1 MSTKWWTENSSKL
14 SDELPQKMNPNQPRR
29 GKWMRT
35 ALVLMLGAALAVT
48 SGCSLL
54 PKEEDEEVLPPITP
68 PQVSKKP
75 EYTVTTTTLETAVT
89 GSGKLLSVQEETAS
103 FQLDGMKLKSIAVK
117 PGDNVKEGQVI
128 AELDV
133 TAMEKSL
140 RSDRLKFRTQE
151 VQMKETLRKRDELSD
166 IEFEEAVIVFEQAKQ
181 DILDKEA
188 DIAKAKLTAPF
199 SGTVISVT
207 AKKGDS
213 IKSYDPIAIIAD
225 TTHLLVAANV
235 SKDKLNSIAI
245 GMPVEVDINNAG
257 KHQGKVK
264 QFPMKQDDNN
274 NGNPGGNNNSEK
286 PEDFLIVE
294 LDKMPEDLNR
304 GTPLSIKIITN
315 RKENAIVI
323 PPSALRT
330 IGSRTYV
337 QVVDGEGR
345 REVDVAVGQQTSTQV
360 EILEGL
366 KPGQKVV
373 GR

>member
-1 MSTKWWTENSSKL
+1 MK
-14 SDELPQKMNPNQPRR
+14 
-29 GKWMRT
+29 T
-35 ALVLMLGAALAVT
+35 ALVIMIGASLVVT

-68 PQVSKKP
+68 PQISKKP
-75 EYTVTTTTLETAVT
+75 EYTVTTTTLESTVT
-89 GSGKLLSVQEETAS
+89 GSGKMLSVQEETTS
-103 FQLDGMKLKSIAVK
+103 FQLDGMKLKSINVK
-117 PGDNVKEGQVI
+117 PGDNVTAGQVI

-133 TAMEKSL
+133 SDLEKKL
-140 RSDRLKFRTQE
+140 RSDRLNFRTQE
-151 VQMKETLRKRDELSD
+151 VKMKETLRKRDEMTDL
-166 IEFEEAVIVFEQAKQ
+166 EFEEAKILFEQAQQ
-181 DILDKEA
+181 DMADKEA

-199 SGTVISVT
+199 TGTVISVT

-213 IKSYDPIAIIAD
+213 IKAYDPIAVVAD
-225 TTHLLVAANV
+225 TSHLVVAANV
-235 SKDKLNSIAI
+235 SKDRLNQIAI

-257 KHQGKVK
+257 KHKGKVK

-274 NGNPGGNNNSEK
+274 NGNPGGGNNNNSEK

-294 LDKMPEDLNR
+294 LDKMPEGLNR

-323 PPSALRT
+323 PPVALRI

-337 QVVDGEGR
+337 QLVDGEGR

-373 GR
+373 GK